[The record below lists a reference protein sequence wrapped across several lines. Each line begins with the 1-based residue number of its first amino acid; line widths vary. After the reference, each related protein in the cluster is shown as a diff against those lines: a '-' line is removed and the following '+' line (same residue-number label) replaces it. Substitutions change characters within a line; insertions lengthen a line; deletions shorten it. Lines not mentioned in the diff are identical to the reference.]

1 MKNAVPYILA
11 ALLLVSGAA
20 SCSRFGRSS
29 AQSTEFATFIK
40 AHTGGIISDKA
51 TIKVEL
57 ASSIPDV
64 EPGSDLKE
72 GVLSFTPSMKGSA
85 RWLTRSMIE
94 FIPEDGQLKAGQAY
108 TAKLRLDRIQDVGSR
123 RFRKYSFKFLVAIK
137 EAILQPDGIS
147 ISEDSPQSATAFGT
161 VSLTEELPLEKVRD
175 MIVAEYGGS
184 RPEVSVTTEGD
195 PLHYRFE
202 VLGLERGD
210 KDRKLSIRLKS
221 GDTGFVADSRFETV
235 IPAIG
240 DFKVVSAEYVEA
252 DDPYILVSFSE
263 PLSQM
268 AAEEGMFTVEGAG
281 RIHTKVDDSNVRIY
295 LEDIRDHAPVL
306 TVSDGVRSYS
316 SDRLKEAYSKTF
328 DIQEGM
334 PAVEIPISGN
344 ILPDSRQLILPF
356 RAVNL
361 KSVDI
366 RVIQIYEEN
375 VLMFL
380 QDNDLGGS
388 SSLRRAGR
396 LVCKRCLRLDSDPSK
411 NLHKWQNFSVDLSGL
426 FKQEPGA
433 IYRVQIS
440 FKESYS
446 IYGQKNNFRSG
457 KPSDALLDIASE
469 DITPEDDMEWDK
481 PYPYYYDNY
490 FDWEKFKWED
500 RENPLKPSYYMDES
514 RFPVINLLTS
524 NLGVIAKYAGGDK
537 LWVSVSDILTA
548 NPVFNAELYVYS
560 YQLKEIGYAK
570 TGTDGMA
577 EVALSGKPFAVV
589 TKRGGST
596 SYLKV
601 SEGEENSLSRFD
613 VGGKA
618 LDKGL
623 KAFVY
628 GERGVWR
635 PGDTLHVTMIL
646 EDKEDLIPDSH
657 PVAME
662 MYTPNG
668 QFYTKLINSNARD
681 GFYTFDIP
689 TAGSDPTGIWN
700 AYFKVG
706 GATFH
711 KALRIESVKP
721 NRLKI
726 NLNIGEETIEGGQ
739 QCDLEIG
746 SSWLTGPPAANLRT
760 SVRMTLRKGASTFK
774 GFEGYSFQSPLSDY
788 SASEHQLADVRLDE
802 RGEAK
807 LSVNM
812 PAAPD
817 APGMLSADIVTTVT
831 EEGGDMS
838 FSTVSAPYSPFASY
852 VGISLPG
859 DKGKSFVET
868 DRDYNFKVATVDK
881 DGKRISGVNLEYS
894 IYKLKWSWWWESR
907 AEELDSYVNGSS
919 AEPVATGTMVSG
931 KGDCSVPFRVD
942 YPEWGNYLVIVRDKD
957 SGHVCGQV
965 VYADWPSSR
974 GRAAK
979 NDPDALTMLSFST
992 DKETYD
998 VGETV
1003 TVHIPSATRAQALVS
1018 IENSRTVISRE
1029 WVKLNGEEE
1038 AYTFKVTPEMAPN
1051 FFIHITMVQP
1061 HERVGNDLPIRLYGV
1076 RPVMVNDSE
1085 SHLEPMIIMDD
1096 ELRPEEAFTV
1106 KIREKKGRPM
1116 TYTLAI
1122 VDEGLLDLTSF
1133 KTPDPWKAMNERE
1146 ALGVKTWDLY
1156 DDVIGAYCGRFSPMF
1171 SIGGDETLAMNSRK
1185 DNRFNPIVRFAGPF
1199 TLTSGTASHRFRLP
1213 MYVGSVRVMV
1223 VAAREASYGNA
1234 EKTVPVKS
1242 PLMVLPTLPRKISD
1256 GEKVTM
1262 PVNVFALEDGL
1273 KEATVRIKAEGP
1285 VAIAGQSE
1293 SQVRFEKQGD
1303 KVVKF
1308 ALEATGVGKAKI
1320 SVMAEGNGR
1329 KASQEISIEVKEQ
1342 NPATLHV
1349 TEAVIAK
1356 GDRKH
1361 FGFTPFT
1368 SGGDNSAEL
1377 TLTGYPFF
1385 DANGIYSF
1393 MTAYPYECTEQLAA
1407 RGIALLS
1414 IVNMISIDRNEA
1426 VERMI
1431 PSLLSQ
1437 IYQRQRSDGG
1447 FAAWPENPDSQS
1459 WISSMAG
1466 HFMILAQQ
1474 SGYTVSKGVLAS
1486 WSRYQKNGVQNYR
1499 NTDSKHLWDLEQAY
1513 RLFTLTLNNDSQ
1525 NGAMNRLKESQS
1537 LSSQACHMLA
1547 SAYSLAG
1554 KKAVAEDML
1563 ASAGHS
1569 TGTYQE
1575 KEPTFASPLR
1585 DKALAMYAKLLA
1597 DDLGGA
1603 LELSHDISKAISS
1616 GFYSTQEAAF
1626 CSLAMKELA
1635 ERSGDGILTAN
1646 VTAGTTVTP
1655 VQSMKAT
1662 ANIPVETE
1670 TGGVDVE
1677 NTSEGVIY
1685 AQLSVSRVPESG
1697 KKVEARSNGLGLK
1710 VSYCGMDG
1718 KTLNPSSLV
1727 QGTEF
1732 TAIITVTNH
1741 NSVRDCDNVA
1751 LTQAIPSGWEIIND
1765 RIFFGETGSN
1775 SGVDIRDD
1783 RIIWHFDLPKGSSK
1797 SFKVRLNA
1805 AYEGE
1810 FVLPVVKCEAMYDP
1824 HISANTASGKATVL
1838 PARQQ

>member
-1 MKNAVPYILA
+1 MKHGFGHLAILLLA
-11 ALLLVSGAA
+11 AVMMLPEMV
-20 SCSRFGRSS
+20 SCSRFGKSS
-29 AQSTEFATFIK
+29 GQSTEFATFIK

-57 ASSIPDV
+57 ASNIPDI

-72 GVLSFTPSMKGSA
+72 GILSFTPSMKGSA
-85 RWLTRSMIE
+85 RWLTQSMIE
-94 FIPEDGQLKAGQAY
+94 FIPDDGQLKAGQAY

-123 RFRKYSFKFLVAIK
+123 RFRKYTFSFLVALK
-137 EAILQPDGIS
+137 EAIVHPDGIS
-147 ISEDSPQSATAFGT
+147 ISEDSPETATAFGT
-161 VSLTEELPLEKVRD
+161 VSLTEELPLEKVKN
-175 MIVAEYGGS
+175 MIVAEYGGKN
-184 RPEVSVTTEGD
+184 PEVSVTTGSD

-202 VLGLERGD
+202 VLALERGD
-210 KDRKLSIRLKS
+210 KDRKLSVKLKS
-221 GDTGFVADSRFETV
+221 GDTGFITDSRFETL
-235 IPAIG
+235 IPATD
-240 DFKVVSAEYVEA
+240 DFKILGAEYVEA

-263 PLSQM
+263 PLSPT
-268 AAEEGMFTVEGAG
+268 ASEEGMFTVEGAG
-281 RIHTKVDDSNVRIY
+281 RIHTRVDESNVLIY
-295 LEDIRDHAPVL
+295 LEDIHEYAPVL
-306 TVSDGVRSYS
+306 TVSDAVRSYR
-316 SDRLKEAYSKTF
+316 SDRLKETYSKTF

-361 KSVDI
+361 RSVDI

-396 LVCKRCLRLDSDPSK
+396 LVCRRCLRLDSDPSK

-446 IYGQKNNFRSG
+446 LYGKKDNFRSG
-457 KPSDALLDIASE
+457 APSDALLDIASE

-481 PYPYYYDNY
+481 PYPYYYNDF
-490 FDWEKFKWED
+490 FDWSKYKWED
-500 RENPLKPSYYMDES
+500 RDNPLKPSYYMDES

-524 NLGVIAKYAGGDK
+524 NLGVIAKYAGGDR

-577 EVALSGKPFAVV
+577 EIELSGKPFAVV
-589 TKRGGST
+589 TRRGGST

-618 LDKGL
+618 LDQGM
-623 KAFVY
+623 KAFIY

-646 EDKEDLIPDSH
+646 EDKEDRIPDSH

-662 MYTPNG
+662 VYTPNG
-668 QFYTKLINSNARD
+668 QFYTKLINSNGRD

-689 TAGSDPTGIWN
+689 TLGNDPTGIWN

-726 NLNIGEETIEGGQ
+726 NLNIGEKTIEGGEK
-739 QCDLEIG
+739 CDLGIN
-746 SSWLTGPPAANLRT
+746 SSWLTGPSASNLRT
-760 SVRMTLRKGASTFK
+760 NVRMTLRRGAPTFK
-774 GFEGYSFQSPLSDY
+774 GYEDYTFLSPLSEY
-788 SASEHQLADVRLDE
+788 SASEHILADVRLD
-802 RGEAK
+802 RNGEAN
-807 LSVNM
+807 LPVNM

-817 APGMLSADIVTTVT
+817 APGMLVADIVTTVT

-838 FSTVSAPYSPFASY
+838 FSTVTVPYSPFKSY
-852 VGISLPG
+852 VGIRLPG
-859 DKGKSFVET
+859 DRDKCFVET

-881 DGKRISGVNLEYS
+881 DGKRVSGVNLEYS
-894 IYKLKWSWWWESR
+894 IYKMKWSWWWESR

-919 AEPVATGTMVSG
+919 AEPIATGTMVSG
-931 KGDCSVPFRVD
+931 KVDCAVPFRVD
-942 YPEWGNYLVIVRDKD
+942 YPEWGNYLVIVRNID
-957 SGHVCGQV
+957 SGHICGNV

-974 GRAAK
+974 GRAQR

-992 DKETYD
+992 DKGTYD

-1003 TVHIPSATRAQALVS
+1003 TVHIPSATKAQALVS
-1018 IENSRTVISRE
+1018 IENSRAVLSRE
-1029 WVKLNGEEE
+1029 WVKVNGEEV

-1051 FFIHITMVQP
+1051 FFIHISLVQP

-1076 RPVMVNDSE
+1076 QPVMVNDTE
-1085 SHLEPMIIMDD
+1085 SHIEPVISMAD
-1096 ELRPEEAFTV
+1096 ELRPEETFTV
-1106 KIREKKGRPM
+1106 KVKEKKGRPM

-1122 VDEGLLDLTSF
+1122 VDEGLLDLTAF
-1133 KTPDPWKAMNERE
+1133 RTPDPWNAMNERE
-1146 ALGVKTWDLY
+1146 AIGVRTWDLY
-1156 DDVIGAYCGRFSPMF
+1156 DDVIGAYSGRFSPMF
-1171 SIGGDETLAMNSRK
+1171 SIGGDETLALSGRK
-1185 DNRFNPIVRFAGPF
+1185 DNRFNPVVKFIGPF
-1199 TLTSGTASHRFRLP
+1199 TLTTGTASHKFTMP

-1223 VAAREASYGNA
+1223 VAAKDASYGNA
-1234 EKTVPVKS
+1234 EKTVPVRS
-1242 PLMVLPTLPRKISD
+1242 PLMVLPTLPRKLSE

-1262 PVNVFALEDGL
+1262 PVNVFALEDG
-1273 KEATVRIKAEGP
+1273 IKDVKVSIRTEGP
-1285 VAIAGQSE
+1285 VSVEGESGLPVHFDKPGDQVAG
-1293 SQVRFEKQGD
+1293 
-1303 KVVKF
+1303 F
-1308 ALEATGVGKAKI
+1308 ALKTTGAGMAKI
-1320 SVMAEGNGR
+1320 HVTAEGKGY
-1329 KASQEISIEVKEQ
+1329 KATQDINIEVMQQ
-1342 NPATLHV
+1342 NPATLSV
-1349 TEAVIAK
+1349 TEAIIAK
-1356 GDRKH
+1356 GDSKH
-1361 FGFTPFT
+1361 FGFQPFT
-1368 SGGDNSAEL
+1368 SGGDNRAEL

-1385 DANGIYSF
+1385 DANGVYSF
-1393 MTAYPYECTEQLAA
+1393 MTAYPYECTEQIAA

-1414 IVNMISIDRNEA
+1414 IKDMIAQDKSEA

-1431 PSLLSQ
+1431 PSLLGQ
-1437 IYQRQRSDGG
+1437 LYQRQRSDGG

-1459 WISSMAG
+1459 WVSSMAG

-1474 SGYTVSKGVLAS
+1474 AGYPVSKGVLAS
-1486 WSRYQKNGVQNYR
+1486 WSRYQKKAVQNYR
-1499 NTDSKHLWDLEQAY
+1499 NSDSKFLWDLEQAY

-1525 NGAMNRLKESQS
+1525 NGAMNRLKESQG
-1537 LSSQACHMLA
+1537 LSPQACHMLA
-1547 SAYSLAG
+1547 MTYSLAG
-1554 KKAVAEDML
+1554 KKVVAQEML
-1563 ASAGHS
+1563 SETGHNY
-1569 TGTYQE
+1569 GTYQE
-1575 KEPTFASPLR
+1575 TEETFGSPLR
-1585 DKALAMYAKLLA
+1585 DKAVAMYALLLT
-1597 DDLGGA
+1597 DDTGGA
-1603 LELSHDISKAISS
+1603 LLLAQDISKAISS
-1616 GFYSTQEAAF
+1616 GCYSTQEAAF

-1635 ERSGDGILTAN
+1635 GKSGDGMLSAN
-1646 VTAGTTVTP
+1646 VRSGTASTP
-1655 VQSMKAT
+1655 VQSMKSTAT
-1662 ANIPVETE
+1662 IPVDTE
-1670 TGGVDVE
+1670 SGEVDIE

-1685 AQLSVSRVPESG
+1685 AQLTVSRVPEPG
-1697 KKVEARSNGLGLK
+1697 KKVEARANGIQLRVAYSGL
-1710 VSYCGMDG
+1710 DG
-1718 KTLNPSSLV
+1718 KTLNPSSIK

-1732 TAIITVTNH
+1732 TAIITVTNP
-1741 NSVRDCDNVA
+1741 NTIKGIGNVA
-1751 LTQAIPSGWEIIND
+1751 LAQMVPSGWEIIND
-1765 RIFFGETGSN
+1765 RIGSSAEGDN

-1783 RIIWHFDLPKGSSK
+1783 RVIWHFDLPKGGSR

-1810 FVLPVVKCEAMYDP
+1810 FILPVTKCEAMYDP
-1824 HISANTASGKATVL
+1824 RISANTASLITTVT
-1838 PARQQ
+1838 R